1 MTQTEHSAGQRTLLD
16 YVAVVRA
23 RKWVVIVMTL
33 AVPIAALIT
42 SARQPAVYS
51 STAEVLLS
59 RQNLG
64 SALTGTDNPD
74 LAGDPARFAQTQA
87 DIARVREVADRAVE
101 RSSVTGRSASD
112 LLRNSSVDP
121 RSNADLL
128 RFTVTDRDP
137 NIAPRLATAYAEA
150 FTSYRSEL
158 DTATLKNARAELEAT
173 LKTLRKSGNQGTEV
187 YRDLVAK
194 AQDLRTMEL
203 LQIRNAVVQPAASSN
218 QVEPRPTR
226 NAAIG
231 LMLGLVL
238 GLIAA
243 FLWEALDRRVR
254 SEEEIER
261 RLGLSLLAR
270 LPEPPRE
277 LRAGGRGAILSDV
290 GSPFSEAVRRLR
302 TNLEFA
308 NIDAN
313 ARVIAV
319 TSALEGEG
327 KTTTIANLAIAF
339 ARAGHSTALVDLD
352 LRQPFLGRLFGLEGR
367 PGVTDVAVGH
377 TTLRQAL
384 VPQQLTPATAT
395 LAERTNGQA
404 GTGELLVL
412 PSGYPPTSPG
422 EFVGSQAIAR
432 LIAELRKDVE
442 YVLIDAAPLLVVGDT
457 MMLSNF
463 VDALLVVVRTPVAHR
478 TTLVDLDRELEASPA
493 RKLGFVLTGADE
505 RSAHGYGYGYGYGH
519 PHPERGRS
527 PRVDEPAEV
536 EVLPRATRRV

>member
-1 MTQTEHSAGQRTLLD
+1 MTPTEHSAGQRTLLD
-16 YVAVVRA
+16 YVTVIRA
-23 RKWVVIVMTL
+23 RKWVVIVMAL
-33 AVPIAALIT
+33 AVPIAALAT
-42 SARQPAVYS
+42 SLRQPSLYS

-64 SALTGTDNPD
+64 SALTGTQNPD
-74 LAGDPARFAQTQA
+74 LFGDPARFAQTQA
-87 DIARVREVADRAVE
+87 DIARVGEVAVRAVK
-101 RSSVTGRSASD
+101 RSRVEGRSASD
-112 LLRNSSVDP
+112 LLDNSSVDP

-137 NIAPRLATAYAEA
+137 EIAPRLATAYAEA

-158 DTATLKNARAELEAT
+158 DTATLTNARQELEST
-173 LKTLRKSGNQGTEV
+173 LAALRRSGSQGTEV

-194 AQDLRTMEL
+194 AQDIRTMEL
-203 LQIRNAVVQPAASSN
+203 LQIRNAVVQPATSSQ

-277 LRAGGRGAILSDV
+277 VRGDGRLGILSDV
-290 GSPFSEAVRRLR
+290 GSPYFEAVRRLR

-327 KTTTIANLAIAF
+327 KTTTIGNLAVAL
-339 ARAGHSTALVDLD
+339 ARGGHRTALVDLD
-352 LRQPFLGRLFGLEGR
+352 LRKPYLGRMFGLEGH

-377 TTLRQAL
+377 VTLKQAL
-384 VPQQLTPATAT
+384 VPQQLIATTAT
-395 LAERTNGQA
+395 LAGRENGPTVPGQ
-404 GTGELLVL
+404 LLVL

-422 EFVGSQAIAR
+422 EFIGSQAIAR
-432 LIAELRKDVE
+432 LIEDLRKEAE
-442 YVLIDAAPLLVVGDT
+442 YVLVDAAPLLVVGDT
-457 MMLSNF
+457 MTLSNF

-478 TTLVDLDRELEASPA
+478 TTLIDLDRELDASPA
-493 RKLGFVLTGADE
+493 RKLGYVLTGADE
-505 RSAHGYGYGYGYGH
+505 RSAHGYGYGYGHTYG
-519 PHPERGRS
+519 GRQR
-527 PRVDEPAEV
+527 PEPAADV
-536 EVLPRATRRV
+536 KVLPRASGRA

>member
-1 MTQTEHSAGQRTLLD
+1 MTSTEHSSGQLTLLD
-16 YVAVVRA
+16 YVAVVRR
-23 RKWVVIVMTL
+23 RKWVVIVMAL
-33 AVPIAALIT
+33 VVPLAALAT
-42 SARQPAVYS
+42 SMRQPNVYS
-51 STAEVLLS
+51 STAEVFLS

-74 LAGDPARFAQTQA
+74 LFSDPARFAQTQA
-87 DIARVREVADRAVE
+87 DIARVREVADRALKRAGVSD
-101 RSSVTGRSASD
+101 RSVSD
-112 LLRNSSVDP
+112 LLANSSVDP

-128 RFTVTDRDP
+128 RFTIRDRDP
-137 NIAPRLATAYAEA
+137 NIAPRLATAYANA
-150 FTSYRSEL
+150 YTAYREEL
-158 DTATLKNARAELEAT
+158 DTASLREAGAELQRT
-173 LKTLRKSGNQGTEV
+173 LAQLRRAGGQGTET
-187 YRDLVAK
+187 YRDLLAK
-194 AQDLRTMEL
+194 AQDLRTMEV
-203 LQIRNAVVQPAASSN
+203 LQIRNSVVQPAISSQ
-218 QVEPRPTR
+218 QVQPTPTR

-238 GLIAA
+238 GLIGA
-243 FLWEALDRRVR
+243 FLWDALDRRVR

-270 LPEPPRE
+270 LPEPPRD
-277 LRAGGRGAILSDV
+277 LRAGGRLAILADV
-290 GSPFSEAVRRLR
+290 GSHYSEAVRRLR

-308 NIDAN
+308 NIDTK

-327 KTTTIANLAIAF
+327 KTTTIANLAVAL

-352 LRQPFLGRLFGLEGR
+352 LRQPFIGRLFGLEGH

-377 TTLRQAL
+377 TSLAQAL
-384 VPQQLTPATAT
+384 VRQQLTPPTAT
-395 LAERTNGQA
+395 LADRANGQS
-404 GTGELLVL
+404 GPGELFVL

-432 LIAELRKDVE
+432 LIDELRKDVE

-457 MMLSNF
+457 MTLSNF

-478 TTLVDLDRELEASPA
+478 TTLIDLDRELDASPA

-505 RSAHGYGYGYGYGH
+505 RSAHGYGYGYGYGYGH
-519 PHPERGRS
+519 GERARGQRS
-527 PRVDEPAEV
+527 GQTADVQ
-536 EVLPRATRRV
+536 VLPSASRQA